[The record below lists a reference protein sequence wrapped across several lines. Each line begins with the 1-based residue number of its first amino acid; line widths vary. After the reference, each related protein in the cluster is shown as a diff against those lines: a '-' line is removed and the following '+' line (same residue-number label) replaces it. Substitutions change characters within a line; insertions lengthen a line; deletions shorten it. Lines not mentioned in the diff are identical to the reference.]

1 MAEVKNDFLKSRM
14 NKDLDDRL
22 VPKGEYRHAQNISVA
37 KSEGN
42 DVGAIENIVGNNLIS
57 NFTLP
62 THTYN
67 VEIIGTHLTIVL

>member
-42 DVGAIENIVGNNLIS
+42 DVGAIEIL
-57 NFTLP
+57 
-62 THTYN
+62 
-67 VEIIGTHLTIVL
+67 